1 LSFIEADHGGDP
13 VREQCEAARHQARE
27 GAMRAHSGHKCAA
40 AGRQPD
46 VLIDDFVNDLGR
58 QAFQQGHALPQGR
71 LERDVASHG
80 AFGNR
85 RDVILEA
92 DVRRQFI
99 DAFLADHGGIHVG
112 QKKLLA
118 PGTCRLDHCVNAVAE
133 IAQLAGECALVY
145 GFFRAK
151 GDVGR

>member
-1 LSFIEADHGGDP
+1 MNNVKPPDTRP
-13 VREQCEAARHQARE
+13 VKAPWAR
-27 GAMRAHSGHKCAA
+27 
-40 AGRQPD
+40 RQPD
-46 VLIDDFVNDLGR
+46 VPINDFVNDLGR

-71 LERDVASHG
+71 LERDVPPHG

-85 RDVILEA
+85 RDVILEP
-92 DVRRQFI
+92 DVRRKFI

-112 QKKLLA
+112 QKKLFA
-118 PGTCRLDHCVNAVAE
+118 PVTCRLHDCVNAVAE